1 MQLNNLAEVR
11 DFDIEEC
18 INHLEMLHKDSKG
31 YITISSK
38 DPNYKQWH
46 YKSEDIIDNAEDILN
61 IINAYVSQNTFYKPQ
76 RRIENIKELRTIY
89 IDIDCHKTK
98 YSKEAVKYFLEKDF
112 YGTKIPQPNFL
123 IDSGRGLYYVLLI
136 EPVPSMAM
144 PLWYAVQ
151 RYIYNQLKEFGA
163 DRKALDATR
172 ILRVPGSINSKSG
185 TRVSILEKHEYK
197 YTLRE
202 IQNEFL
208 PDLDENRNKKKGRP
222 KKVVYIHRERSLYQN
237 RILDIVKL
245 CELRNYDVKG
255 HREIILFLYRYYLC
269 YFYEDEQRALEDV
282 LELNKEFIHPLG
294 EKELIRATGSAE
306 KVFKSKDKQYK
317 YKNETLIDILE
328 ISDYEQTHMKII
340 IGKEEYKRRHR
351 IREKNRYV
359 EKLKSQGS
367 VSEKEKISQR
377 RQKIKALLA
386 EGLLQKD
393 ICNSLNI
400 SKDTYIRDRKFLK
413 EQGLI

>member
-1 MQLNNLAEVR
+1 M
-11 DFDIEEC
+11 
-18 INHLEMLHKDSKG
+18 
-31 YITISSK
+31 
-38 DPNYKQWH
+38 
-46 YKSEDIIDNAEDILN
+46 
-61 IINAYVSQNTFYKPQ
+61 
-76 RRIENIKELRTIY
+76 
-89 IDIDCHKTK
+89 
-98 YSKEAVKYFLEKDF
+98 
-112 YGTKIPQPNFL
+112 
-123 IDSGRGLYYVLLI
+123 
-136 EPVPSMAM
+136 
-144 PLWYAVQ
+144 
-151 RYIYNQLKEFGA
+151 
-163 DRKALDATR
+163 
-172 ILRVPGSINSKSG
+172 
-185 TRVSILEKHEYK
+185 
-197 YTLRE
+197 
-202 IQNEFL
+202 
-208 PDLDENRNKKKGRP
+208 
-222 KKVVYIHRERSLYQN
+222 
-237 RILDIVKL
+237 
-245 CELRNYDVKG
+245 
-255 HREIILFLYRYYLC
+255 YRYYLC

-359 EKLKSQGS
+359 EKLKSQWS

>member
-1 MQLNNLAEVR
+1 M
-11 DFDIEEC
+11 
-18 INHLEMLHKDSKG
+18 
-31 YITISSK
+31 
-38 DPNYKQWH
+38 
-46 YKSEDIIDNAEDILN
+46 
-61 IINAYVSQNTFYKPQ
+61 
-76 RRIENIKELRTIY
+76 
-89 IDIDCHKTK
+89 
-98 YSKEAVKYFLEKDF
+98 VK
-112 YGTKIPQPNFL
+112 I
-123 IDSGRGLYYVLLI
+123 
-136 EPVPSMAM
+136 
-144 PLWYAVQ
+144 
-151 RYIYNQLKEFGA
+151 
-163 DRKALDATR
+163 
-172 ILRVPGSINSKSG
+172 
-185 TRVSILEKHEYK
+185 YK
-197 YTLRE
+197 YQPIIRYYFCEKQFTL
-202 IQNEFL
+202 FG
-208 PDLDENRNKKKGRP
+208 K
-222 KKVVYIHRERSLYQN
+222 
-237 RILDIVKL
+237 ILTSTID
-245 CELRNYDVKG
+245 
-255 HREIILFLYRYYLC
+255 YLC

>member
-1 MQLNNLAEVR
+1 
-11 DFDIEEC
+11 
-18 INHLEMLHKDSKG
+18 
-31 YITISSK
+31 
-38 DPNYKQWH
+38 
-46 YKSEDIIDNAEDILN
+46 
-61 IINAYVSQNTFYKPQ
+61 
-76 RRIENIKELRTIY
+76 
-89 IDIDCHKTK
+89 
-98 YSKEAVKYFLEKDF
+98 
-112 YGTKIPQPNFL
+112 
-123 IDSGRGLYYVLLI
+123 
-136 EPVPSMAM
+136 
-144 PLWYAVQ
+144 
-151 RYIYNQLKEFGA
+151 
-163 DRKALDATR
+163 
-172 ILRVPGSINSKSG
+172 
-185 TRVSILEKHEYK
+185 
-197 YTLRE
+197 
-202 IQNEFL
+202 
-208 PDLDENRNKKKGRP
+208 
-222 KKVVYIHRERSLYQN
+222 
-237 RILDIVKL
+237 
-245 CELRNYDVKG
+245 
-255 HREIILFLYRYYLC
+255 LYRYYLC

-377 RQKIKALLA
+377 MQKIKALLA

>member
-1 MQLNNLAEVR
+1 M
-11 DFDIEEC
+11 
-18 INHLEMLHKDSKG
+18 
-31 YITISSK
+31 
-38 DPNYKQWH
+38 
-46 YKSEDIIDNAEDILN
+46 
-61 IINAYVSQNTFYKPQ
+61 
-76 RRIENIKELRTIY
+76 
-89 IDIDCHKTK
+89 
-98 YSKEAVKYFLEKDF
+98 
-112 YGTKIPQPNFL
+112 
-123 IDSGRGLYYVLLI
+123 
-136 EPVPSMAM
+136 
-144 PLWYAVQ
+144 
-151 RYIYNQLKEFGA
+151 
-163 DRKALDATR
+163 
-172 ILRVPGSINSKSG
+172 
-185 TRVSILEKHEYK
+185 
-197 YTLRE
+197 
-202 IQNEFL
+202 
-208 PDLDENRNKKKGRP
+208 
-222 KKVVYIHRERSLYQN
+222 
-237 RILDIVKL
+237 
-245 CELRNYDVKG
+245 
-255 HREIILFLYRYYLC
+255 YRYYLC

-367 VSEKEKISQR
+367 FSEKEKISQR
-377 RQKIKALLA
+377 MQKIKALLA